1 MLPRQNSLDRIPE
14 SEPVNLNVNS
24 ETKLEEL
31 DEKMEYIS
39 EVIAEEFHILNNI
52 VSQINGIL
60 QVNFNNKF
68 MNKDFDKHEHI
79 ELYFDTLLHEYK
91 TVKELLQKGR
101 AIRYNKEKKE
111 KEKYNEI
118 RCARNMSANYEIKLE
133 L

>member
-1 MLPRQNSLDRIPE
+1 MFPRQNSLDRIPE

-79 ELYFDTLLHEYK
+79 ELYFDILLDEYK

-101 AIRYNKEKKE
+101 AIRYNKEKK
-111 KEKYNEI
+111 KRKNI
-118 RCARNMSANYEIKLE
+118 MK
-133 L
+133 